1 MKKLLFILM
10 ALLGFMI
17 NSNSQTILI
26 DHNCTDISQI
36 PLSEI
41 NSVQDNIKW
50 HYAHTAHGEQIV
62 CGLDELE
69 ANQSDY
75 AVEIGYSTLPNVPDE
90 LCVFDGQ
97 EGFTYINP
105 QDYWS
110 SAYGLQYTHDVL
122 DNNPSINVSGFMW
135 CIELEEYSA
144 AQVDHYF
151 SAMALLEADYPG
163 VTFVYFTGNAQADGA
178 AGNNRHLR
186 NEQIRD
192 YCAVND
198 KVLYDFADIDCWYN
212 GEMNSYEYQGE
223 TVPIEHTA
231 YNGNY
236 WTECGHANEISR
248 SMKAQ
253 AAWWLMARLN
263 GWSGNNRLEL
273 DIKIFLEGAYNGMNM
288 NTNLSNQ
295 GLLPLS
301 QPYDVAPWN
310 YFGNESVVSE
320 VLTSIVVDWVLV
332 ELRDTTYASLATTE
346 TIIGAQ
352 AALLLNNGNIV
363 GMDGTNVLQFNSIA
377 ITNDLFVAVYHRNH
391 LALLSAAP
399 LGLENGVYS
408 IDFTSDATNTY
419 GSPSGIK
426 EINTGVWG
434 MAGGDFDGNGTVDID
449 DKTNGWNVQAGDG
462 GYFNGD
468 FNLDGH
474 VDNVDK
480 NSIWGTNLDA
490 GSEIPE

>member
-1 MKKLLFILM
+1 MKKLLFILIV
-10 ALLGFMI
+10 LFGFII

-36 PLSEI
+36 PSSEI

-50 HYAHTAHGEQIV
+50 HYAHTSHGEQIV

-69 ANQSDY
+69 TSQSEY
-75 AVEIGYSTLPNVPDE
+75 AVEIGYSNLPNVPDE

-105 QDYWS
+105 QHYWS

-122 DNNPSINVSGFMW
+122 NHNPSINVSGFMW

-151 SAMALLEADYPG
+151 SAMALLEADYPD

-178 AGNNRHLR
+178 SGYNRYLR

-192 YCAVND
+192 YCAAND

-212 GEMNSYEYQGE
+212 GEMNSYEHQGE

-231 YNGNY
+231 YYGNY
-236 WTECGHANEISR
+236 WTQCGHANEISR
-248 SMKAQ
+248 STKAQ

-263 GWSGNNRLEL
+263 GWSGNNSLEL
-273 DIKIFLEGAYNGMNM
+273 DVKIFLEGVFNGINM
-288 NTNLSNQ
+288 NATLNSQ
-295 GLLPLS
+295 GLLPIS
-301 QPYDVAPWN
+301 QPFDVHPWN
-310 YFGNESVVSE
+310 YFGDESVVSNMP
-320 VLTSIVVDWVLV
+320 TSIVVDWVLV
-332 ELRDTTYASLATTE
+332 ELRDTTFASLATSE
-346 TIIGAQ
+346 TIIGVQ
-352 AALLLNNGNIV
+352 AALLLNNGNVV
-363 GMDGTNVLQFNSIA
+363 GMDGTNALQFTSIT
-377 ITNDLFVAVYHRNH
+377 ITNNLFVVIYHRNH
-391 LALLSAAP
+391 LGILSADP
-399 LGLENGVYS
+399 LVLDNGVYS
-408 IDFTSDATNTY
+408 VDFTTDGATTY

-426 EINTGVWG
+426 EINTGIWG
-434 MAGGDFDGNGTVDID
+434 MAGGNFDGNGIVDIN
-449 DKTNGWNVQAGDG
+449 DKTIGWDLQAGND

-468 FNLDGH
+468 FNLDGS
-474 VDNVDK
+474 VNNVDK
-480 NSIWGTNLDA
+480 NGIWETNLDA
-490 GSEIPE
+490 ESEIPD